1 MMILALP
8 QVTIFMINI
17 VKKTRFTIG
26 LTNRR
31 LLTINEILIQELR
44 GVIWR
49 IKVSIIDFNHKFLG
63 KIDL

>member
-1 MMILALP
+1 
-8 QVTIFMINI
+8 MINI